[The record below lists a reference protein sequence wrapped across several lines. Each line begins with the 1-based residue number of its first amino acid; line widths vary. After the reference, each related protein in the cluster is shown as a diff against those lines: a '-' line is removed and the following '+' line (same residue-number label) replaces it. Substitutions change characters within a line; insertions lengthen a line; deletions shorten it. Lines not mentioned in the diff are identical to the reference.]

1 MEGGCLG
8 AEKWSASEISRRDG
22 RASMKH
28 QIINADLWTDLEVT
42 AIALSAVAVFA
53 MIAFMFNFVI
63 API

>member
-1 MEGGCLG
+1 
-8 AEKWSASEISRRDG
+8 
-22 RASMKH
+22 MKH
-28 QIINADLWTDLEVT
+28 QIINADLRTDLEVA